1 VISVQAVHNSDHVV
15 PLSDIAIFDY
25 SYITSPDRC
34 WRTCNDVEVSYT
46 FGAPPP
52 VLGQMAA
59 RELANQ
65 YVLAL
70 TGDDACALPQ
80 RVTQV
85 SRQGVSWTLL
95 DPQDFLDKG
104 LTGIY
109 GVDLFLRTV
118 NPHKAQM
125 RSRVFSPDVPRGKT
139 RRAASAAEPGVSQS
153 LMSASGGLFGVTP
166 MVAPV
171 SVGPTPMLME
181 AAPQTYTLASDP
193 APAPAP
199 AQGGVTVY
207 VGRPLRWV
215 VPGVFGAESPPVVS
229 VQPLG
234 REVPPDSLLWRNG
247 NYTLDLTAEQV
258 DQLLPPGSELVVSP
272 DATTTGQTR
281 YPVERRTQ

>member
-1 VISVQAVHNSDHVV
+1 
-15 PLSDIAIFDY
+15 
-25 SYITSPDRC
+25 
-34 WRTCNDVEVSYT
+34 
-46 FGAPPP
+46 
-52 VLGQMAA
+52 
-59 RELANQ
+59 
-65 YVLAL
+65 
-70 TGDDACALPQ
+70 
-80 RVTQV
+80 
-85 SRQGVSWTLL
+85 
-95 DPQDFLDKG
+95 
-104 LTGIY
+104 
-109 GVDLFLRTV
+109 
-118 NPHKAQM
+118 M

-215 VPGVFGAESPPVVS
+215 VPGVFGRREPAG
-229 VQPLG
+229 G
-234 REVPPDSLLWRNG
+234 RPCSLLEEEVPPDSLLWRNG

-272 DATTTGQTR
+272 DADHDWPNPLPRGT
-281 YPVERRTQ
+281 ENA